1 MCFLNKRRILPL
13 NKNQYTFG
21 MKIRKLPLNIKV
33 VRSCNNSHSNSRGKK
48 YSYFQ
53 DRVRINIL
61 GDYKL

>member
-1 MCFLNKRRILPL
+1 
-13 NKNQYTFG
+13 